1 MLDLF
6 IRTMTQRNILSA
18 KKINEVTQNYTAIDS
33 SYMFFTKLT

>member
-18 KKINEVTQNYTAIDS
+18 KKINEVTQN
-33 SYMFFTKLT
+33 